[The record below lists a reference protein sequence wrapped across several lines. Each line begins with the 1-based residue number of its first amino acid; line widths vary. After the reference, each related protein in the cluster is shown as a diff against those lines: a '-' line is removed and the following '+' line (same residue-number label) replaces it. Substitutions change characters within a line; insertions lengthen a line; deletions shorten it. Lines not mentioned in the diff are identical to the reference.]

1 MQRFLDYT
9 VAIAILILIGYD
21 TFAILTGTATA
32 STIAEAA
39 VGWGVILALAVV
51 AFIKTVSNSTW
62 TGSQSRSPQAPR
74 SFPDEI
80 KTFITS
86 KFDSLYSR
94 ISVCIST
101 AERAIDKIERLSS
114 RFDTAIEKL
123 NTLEDSTD
131 GISSTVSDMKST
143 VESFV
148 ADPKPD
154 AFVATINTLDDNG
167 KLIKLYDLEPEDT
180 YEVALEKARK
190 SLEARKEEGNPV
202 DNARITVLP
211 VFY

>member
-1 MQRFLDYT
+1 MQRFLVYT

-39 VGWGVILALAVV
+39 VGWGVILALSVV

-62 TGSQSRSPQAPR
+62 TGSKARSPQAPH

-80 KTFITS
+80 KTFIAS

-94 ISVCIST
+94 ISVCITT
-101 AERAIDKIERLSS
+101 AERAIDRIERMGSKVDSAMEQLHG
-114 RFDTAIEKL
+114 
-123 NTLEDSTD
+123 LEETTE
-131 GISSTVSDMKST
+131 GISSTVFDMKST

-154 AFVATINTLDDNG
+154 AFVTTINTMDDNG
-167 KLIKLYDLEPEDT
+167 KLVKLYDLEPEDT
-180 YEVALEKARK
+180 YELALEKARE

-202 DNARITVLP
+202 ENARITVLP

>member
-1 MQRFLDYT
+1 MQRFLVYT

-39 VGWGVILALAVV
+39 VGWGVILSLAVV
-51 AFIKTVSNSTW
+51 AFIKTVANSTW
-62 TGSQSRSPQAPR
+62 TGSQSRNPQAPH
-74 SFPDEI
+74 SFPDDI
-80 KTFITS
+80 KTFLTG
-86 KFDSLYSR
+86 KLDSLYSR
-94 ISVCIST
+94 ISVCITT
-101 AERAIDKIERLSS
+101 AERAIDRIERLGSKVDS
-114 RFDTAIEKL
+114 AIEKL
-123 NTLEDSTD
+123 HGLEETTE

-143 VESFV
+143 VDSLV
-148 ADPKPD
+148 TDPTPD

-167 KLIKLYDLEPEDT
+167 KLVKLYDLEPEDT
-180 YEVALEKARK
+180 YDVALEKARE

-202 DNARITVLP
+202 ENARITVLP